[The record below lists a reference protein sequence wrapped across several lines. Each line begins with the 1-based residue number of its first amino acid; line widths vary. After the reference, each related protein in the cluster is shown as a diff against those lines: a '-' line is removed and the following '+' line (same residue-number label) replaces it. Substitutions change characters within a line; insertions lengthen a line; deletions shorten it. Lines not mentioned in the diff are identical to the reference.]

1 MGHLWISG
9 DIFILIT
16 GKEVVWAEAKNDAD
30 AKYPAM
36 HSLSSPT
43 ENYLTQTIWSR
54 DWETLLQSTPASDS
68 DPKNWDQ
75 LHILFVNRLKKMKSM
90 SITVI
95 YDYLPGYPPKMQSTG
110 ACSER
115 DCDGSQATANCL
127 SLVVML
133 LSGFFSAFLFLL
145 FDESALSLESL
156 TYTVVTALLF
166 TEWAWVCGRQNRG
179 SKDVNILIP
188 GMRECVTLPGQ
199 ERITDVIKSRILRWD
214 SPRLSK

>member
-1 MGHLWISG
+1 MMLMLNILQCTPSHPQQRIIWPKLSG
-9 DIFILIT
+9 VEIERLYSRAPLPLILIQRIGT
-16 GKEVVWAEAKNDAD
+16 N
-30 AKYPAM
+30 
-36 HSLSSPT
+36 SISCLST
-43 ENYLTQTIWSR
+43 
-54 DWETLLQSTPASDS
+54 D
-68 DPKNWDQ
+68 K
-75 LHILFVNRLKKMKSM
+75 KKMKSM

-95 YDYLPGYPPKMQSTG
+95 YDYLPGYPPKMQPTG

-127 SLVVML
+127 SLVVIL
-133 LSGFFSAFLFLL
+133 LSGSFSAFLFLL

>member
-1 MGHLWISG
+1 MMLMLNILQCTPSYPQQRIIWPKLSG
-9 DIFILIT
+9 VEIEKLYSRAPLPLI
-16 GKEVVWAEAKNDAD
+16 
-30 AKYPAM
+30 
-36 HSLSSPT
+36 
-43 ENYLTQTIWSR
+43 LTQRIGTNSISCLSTDKKKWSL
-54 DWETLLQSTPASDS
+54 WASQS
-68 DPKNWDQ
+68 
-75 LHILFVNRLKKMKSM
+75 SM
-90 SITVI
+90 IICQDTHLRRSQREHAV
-95 YDYLPGYPPKMQSTG
+95 K
-110 ACSER
+110 R

-133 LSGFFSAFLFLL
+133 LSGSFSAFLFLL

-166 TEWAWVCGRQNRG
+166 TEWAWVCGRQNHG

-188 GMRECVTLPGQ
+188 GMCECVTLPGQ